1 MPIAV
6 QQCDADR
13 VSVVVD
19 GTERAS
25 PRMDALSETLRV
37 VRLVGAIFINARF
50 TAPWCYQ
57 SPRADAAAPL
67 LEPGAERVVIF
78 HLITEGE
85 CFVEMP
91 GIEPTRLIAGDAV
104 VFPQGDAHRDGLGAG
119 SRARARWPARGG
131 AVAAGRASSCT
142 AAAAPRPGSSAAT
155 SRATRGSR
163 GCCSPGLPP
172 LVKVNV
178 RGSNAGTWLEASVRY
193 ALAEARSPR
202 PGGAGV
208 LAKLAEVLFIEVLRL
223 YMNEQGEG
231 RTGWLAGVGDR
242 IVGAALNALHT
253 QPARAWTL
261 DELAREAG
269 TSRSVLAERFQ
280 QLVGTS
286 PMQYLTQ
293 WRMLLAANLLARS
306 TAPLARIAEDVGYQ
320 TDTAFSR
327 AFRREYGAPPAAW
340 RRTQAAR
347 VPARAPALPPRAAR

>member
-1 MPIAV
+1 M
-6 QQCDADR
+6 
-13 VSVVVD
+13 
-19 GTERAS
+19 
-25 PRMDALSETLRV
+25 MDALSEALRV

-85 CFVEMP
+85 CYVEIDDGP
-91 GIEPTRLIAGDAV
+91 AVRLCAGDV
-104 VFPQGDAHRDGLGAG
+104 VLFPKGDAHRM
-119 SRARARWPARGG
+119 
-131 AVAAGRASSCT
+131 
-142 AAAAPRPGSSAAT
+142 T
-155 SRATRGSR
+155 S
-163 GCCSPGLPP
+163 SPGLRPAGGARLDQVLARRP
-172 LVKVNV
+172 RQLVYGGGGATTRIVCGYLACDARFAKMLLAGLPALVQVNV

-208 LAKLAEVLFIEVLRL
+208 LSKLAEVLFIEVLRR

-242 IVGAALNALHT
+242 IVGPALNALH
-253 QPARAWTL
+253 ARPTYAWTL
-261 DELAREAG
+261 EDLAREAH

-280 QLVGTS
+280 SLVGSS
-286 PMQYLTQ
+286 PMQYLAQ
-293 WRMLLAANLLARS
+293 WRMLLAANLLCRS
-306 TAPLARIAEDVGYQ
+306 NAPLARIAENVGYS

-327 AFRREYGAPPAAW
+327 AFRREFGLPPAAW
-340 RRTQAAR
+340 RKRQTLGDDVGEAEPMSQ
-347 VPARAPALPPRAAR
+347 